1 MVTELIKKVAIVGGT
16 HGNELTGIFLV
27 KKFQQLPQLLDRDS
41 FECITMIANP
51 QAVAINRRYLDRDL
65 NRCFD
70 SNDLAN
76 LTLTTYEDL
85 RAKEIAAQLCSK
97 EHSQADVII
106 DLHSTTSNMGL
117 TILLS
122 SKHPFNLRLAAYL
135 TTLDPDVRIVYGKE
149 CSQNAPMLR
158 SLSALGCTIEVGAIA
173 QGVLD
178 ANLFQKTEM
187 LVLAILDYIDRLNQG
202 NPLPIPAEMTVYQTI
217 FSIDYPRN
225 LAGELQA
232 IVHPHLQ
239 FRDYQPL
246 HPGEP
251 IFWAFTGE
259 SILYSGEET
268 VFPIFVNEAAYY
280 EKGIAMSFT
289 KKQQSIIQFA

>member
-289 KKQQSIIQFA
+289 KKQQSLIKTA